1 MFDVDQI
8 DLVSTIDLDLV
19 ATRYS
24 VGTSVALTFQADKKE
39 KEKVGQPSSWSDLRN
54 CYKTTTNKI
63 KKIDR

>member
-24 VGTSVALTFQADKKE
+24 VATSVALTFQADKKE
-39 KEKVGQPSSWSDLRN
+39 KEKVGQPSS
-54 CYKTTTNKI
+54 
-63 KKIDR
+63 

>member
-39 KEKVGQPSSWSDLRN
+39 KEKVGQPSS
-54 CYKTTTNKI
+54 
-63 KKIDR
+63 